1 MFSKGRFN
9 QKHTHKIDIVIMKR
23 YVIPLNLFF
32 ITCAVYLGVK
42 GFYNVSTSRIDTV
55 LPFSTD
61 NRQEIRPNDTIHR
74 PLSYYRTI
82 AERNLFNTKTDVDRQ
97 PEKLNLEALK
107 PTNLKLKLLGT
118 VAGEKKDTYAVIEEV
133 GARQQNLYRVGDTI
147 QNATLKTILRGKVI
161 LNVNGEDQ
169 ILGIEKDSGRSERS
183 NYSGKSNATPLNR
196 QSAALENITLKRSQ
210 IETAVQDINT
220 LMKQVRIRP
229 HFTNGEP
236 DGLRVTGI
244 RPNSIFYRMGLK
256 SGDVITGVDGKNIV
270 SVDDALKLYQSL
282 QSSESLKLQL
292 KRRGRSKTLEY
303 NIE

>member
-1 MFSKGRFN
+1 
-9 QKHTHKIDIVIMKR
+9 MKR

-97 PEKLNLEALK
+97 PEKLDLEALK
-107 PTNLKLKLLGT
+107 PTDLKLKLLGT

-147 QNATLKTILRGKVI
+147 QSATLKTILRGKVI

-183 NYSGKSNATPLNR
+183 NYSRKSNATPLNR
-196 QSAALENITLKRSQ
+196 QSAALENIKLKRSQ